1 MQQRYYDP
9 IAGRFLSMDPIS
21 TNADTGAKFDRYMY
35 ANNNPYRFTDPDGRD
50 EKDDLPP
57 QAEDCGCRRVTLPPV
72 TISGTKAVE
81 AATPGM
87 LATMLRVS
95 RLTNSLVLQAV
106 NGNRPKNPP
115 NVGPPGG
122 WIQGPR
128 RGRLYGPDG
137 RPVLDI
143 DEPHQG
149 NEVPH
154 AHEWPDGQREEPGR
168 PVSPWSPDSNDV
180 E

>member
-95 RLTNSLVLQAV
+95 RLTNTLVLQAV
-106 NGNRPKNPP
+106 KPDREQRPDDVPTGTKPVDKDKRLDREKIHGIKGQIGAQPRDWVGIDADGNIWTNE
-115 NVGPPGG
+115 GG
-122 WIQGPR
+122 SGANQGH
-128 RGRLYGPDG
+128 YTDF
-137 RPVLDI
+137 V
-143 DEPHQG
+143 
-149 NEVPH
+149 N
-154 AHEWPDGQREEPGR
+154 
-168 PVSPWSPDSNDV
+168 
-180 E
+180 